1 MKEVEPIAFVVD
13 DDQSVRVA
21 VKRLVASIGV
31 RVEAFATAREFLQFK
46 RPDAPS
52 CLILDVCMPDLSGL
66 DLQRLLAEK
75 NIHIPI
81 IFLTNY
87 GDIPMSVSALK
98 AGAVDFLTK
107 PFRNQDLLEAVRQGI
122 TKDSK
127 LWQEQGEIAGLQSR
141 YESLSRRERDVLQL
155 VVEGRLN
162 KQIASELG
170 TSEVTV
176 KVHRSQMMQ
185 KMAADSVAS
194 LVKMVEKLNHYLP
207 SH

>member
-1 MKEVEPIAFVVD
+1 MREAEPIAFVID

-31 RVEAFATAREFLQFK
+31 RVEAFATAREFLQFN

-66 DLQRLLAEK
+66 DLQRLLTEK

-87 GDIPMSVSALK
+87 GDIPMSVFALK

-107 PFRNQDLLEAVRQGI
+107 PFRNQDLLDAVRQGI
-122 TKDSK
+122 IKDSK
-127 LWQEQGEIAGLQSR
+127 LWQERGEIEGLQSR
-141 YESLSRRERDVLQL
+141 YESLSRRERDVLHL
-155 VVEGRLN
+155 VVEGLLN
-162 KQIASELG
+162 KQIAGELG

-185 KMAADSVAS
+185 KMEAGSVAS
-194 LVKMVEKLNHYLP
+194 LVKMMEKLNHYLP

>member
-1 MKEVEPIAFVVD
+1 MREAEPIAFVVD
-13 DDQSVRVA
+13 DDQSVRMA

-31 RVEAFATAREFLQFK
+31 RVEVFATAHEFLQFN

-66 DLQRLLAEK
+66 DLQRLLTEK

-122 TKDSK
+122 VKDSK
-127 LWQEQGEIAGLQSR
+127 LWQERGEIAGLQSR
-141 YESLSRRERDVLQL
+141 YESLSRRERDVLHL
-155 VVEGRLN
+155 VVEGLLN
-162 KQIASELG
+162 KQIAGELG

-185 KMAADSVAS
+185 KMEAGSVAS
-194 LVKMVEKLNHYLP
+194 LVKMMEKLNHYLP

>member
-1 MKEVEPIAFVVD
+1 MREAEPIAFVVD
-13 DDQSVRVA
+13 DDQSVRMA

-31 RVEAFATAREFLQFK
+31 RVEVFATAREFLEFN

-66 DLQRLLAEK
+66 DLQRLLTEK
-75 NIHIPI
+75 NIQIPI

-122 TKDSK
+122 IKDNQ
-127 LWQEQGEIAGLQSR
+127 LWQERGEIAGLQSR
-141 YESLSRRERDVLQL
+141 YESLSRRERDVLHL
-155 VVEGRLN
+155 VVEGFLN
-162 KQIASELG
+162 KQIAGELG

-185 KMAADSVAS
+185 KMEAGSVAS
-194 LVKMVEKLNHYLP
+194 LVKMMERLNHHLP

>member
-1 MKEVEPIAFVVD
+1 MREAEPIAFVVD

-21 VKRLVASIGV
+21 VKRLVTSIGV
-31 RVEAFATAREFLQFK
+31 RVEAFATAREFLQFN

-66 DLQRLLAEK
+66 DLQRLLTEK

-122 TKDSK
+122 IKDSK
-127 LWQEQGEIAGLQSR
+127 LWQERGEIAGLQSR
-141 YESLSRRERDVLQL
+141 YESLSRRERDVLHL
-155 VVEGRLN
+155 VVEGLLN
-162 KQIASELG
+162 KQIAGELG

-185 KMAADSVAS
+185 KMEAGSVAS
-194 LVKMVEKLNHYLP
+194 LVKMMEKLNQYLP
-207 SH
+207 GH